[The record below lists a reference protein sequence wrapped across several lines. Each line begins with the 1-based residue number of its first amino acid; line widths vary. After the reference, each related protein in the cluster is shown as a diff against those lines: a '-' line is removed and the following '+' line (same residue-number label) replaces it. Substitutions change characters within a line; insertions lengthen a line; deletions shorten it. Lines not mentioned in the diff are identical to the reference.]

1 MSIWAAIRSRSSGA
15 GLLTGLVWCQTQQNG
30 FPGCSGSPHSLF
42 KLKLVDTSRPG
53 RNAGDV
59 AEHTG
64 SPTGILLG
72 SSSRNILVHKRRSP
86 LPDLKRSPVNWRQGH
101 RPNHK
106 ITCKIA
112 AKIQIPDAC
121 VLSSEKNVGP
131 ASHGG
136 QSLLLLKERR
146 QCAPGLG
153 SCEHLMEIRQASR
166 SHFPVVTH
174 HCLFPLRKSLV

>member
-1 MSIWAAIRSRSSGA
+1 MSIWAAISSRSSGA
-15 GLLTGLVWCQTQQNG
+15 GSLTGLVLCQTQQNG

-86 LPDLKRSPVNWRQGH
+86 LPDLKRSPANWRQGH
-101 RPNHK
+101 RPNRK

-112 AKIQIPDAC
+112 AKIQIPDAR
-121 VLSSEKNVGP
+121 VFFREKIVDP
-131 ASHGG
+131 ASH
-136 QSLLLLKERR
+136 QERSLLPPERTYVYATQHVPLLLRFT
-146 QCAPGLG
+146 
-153 SCEHLMEIRQASR
+153 S
-166 SHFPVVTH
+166 
-174 HCLFPLRKSLV
+174 LRKPLFSQNVHQAGAASG